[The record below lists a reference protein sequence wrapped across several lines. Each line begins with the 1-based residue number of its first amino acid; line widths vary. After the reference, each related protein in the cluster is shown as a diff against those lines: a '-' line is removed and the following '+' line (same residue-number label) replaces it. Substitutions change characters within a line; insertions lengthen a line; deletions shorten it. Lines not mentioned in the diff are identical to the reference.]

1 MVKTLKNIKK
11 EKISPK
17 LQALGKG
24 ESGIPSKT
32 QKTKLEWAN
41 DIALNADLSQIQ
53 ALL

>member
-11 EKISPK
+11 EKSSP
-17 LQALGKG
+17 QSQVLGK
-24 ESGIPSKT
+24 EERDTSKI

-41 DIALNADLSQIQ
+41 DIAWNADLSQIQ